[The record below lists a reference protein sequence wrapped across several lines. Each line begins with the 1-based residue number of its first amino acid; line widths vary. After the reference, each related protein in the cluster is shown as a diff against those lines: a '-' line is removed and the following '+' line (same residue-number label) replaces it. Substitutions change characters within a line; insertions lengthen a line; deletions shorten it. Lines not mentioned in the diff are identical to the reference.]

1 MTPACSAGSC
11 PQPGPFWARCCRVE
25 RALPPPGCVW
35 EHQRPEGIS
44 KPPGASLPGATPC
57 PSLWYPRRPVT
68 LGSPPAQGV
77 QSSGCS
83 RWGGGFGGRLF
94 NWTPSLL
101 TKGKS
106 QEPRGGGWKARGF
119 ISHFSASQELLVVF
133 PFNFMFLSCSGNLE
147 KFGNHLS
154 IFIREIFFSSEL

>member
-1 MTPACSAGSC
+1 MFSRQLSSAGTFLGSLLQSGKSPSDLQAACGSISSQRESASRQVPACLE
-11 PQPGPFWARCCRVE
+11 QPPA
-25 RALPPPGCVW
+25 PPLWFP
-35 EHQRPEGIS
+35 RP
-44 KPPGASLPGATPC
+44 
-57 PSLWYPRRPVT
+57 PVT
-68 LGSPPAQGV
+68 LGSPLAQGV